1 MARRRGI
8 AQREPSVR
16 GPSDRVVAGAF
27 ADRLSPDSRSRLAR
41 LRRRLWLQRALRAAV
56 LAIAAAAL
64 AVVAVQ
70 VASRLVAIET
80 AGWLMAGVIGVV
92 MAGWL
97 VTVARLRPSLALAA
111 RHADRELGLRER
123 LGTAVELAIEPIP
136 EDAAAAE
143 LADRQLVDTRARL
156 GPAELASR

>member
-8 AQREPSVR
+8 APREPSVR

-80 AGWLMAGVIGVV
+80 AGWLMAGAIGVG

-97 VTVARLRPSLALAA
+97 ATVARRRPYLPPAALRPHRSRGA
-111 RHADRELGLRER
+111 RQGLG
-123 LGTAVELAIEPIP
+123 A
-136 EDAAAAE
+136 
-143 LADRQLVDTRARL
+143 
-156 GPAELASR
+156 